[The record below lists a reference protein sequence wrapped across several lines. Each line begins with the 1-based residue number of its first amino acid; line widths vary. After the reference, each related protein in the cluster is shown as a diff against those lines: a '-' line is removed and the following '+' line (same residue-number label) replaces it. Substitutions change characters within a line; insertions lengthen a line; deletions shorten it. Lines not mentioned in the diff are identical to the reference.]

1 MAGSNEIKKLV
12 RSLRPG
18 YVVEWKGGHGKLFHN
33 GEPVRLPDG
42 RQITFPSSPS
52 RGSSV
57 DVLVR
62 ALRQA
67 GAVS

>member
-18 YVVEWKGGHGKLFHN
+18 YVVKWRGGHGKLFHN

-42 RQITFPSSPS
+42 RQVTFPSSPS
-52 RGSSV
+52 RSGSV
-57 DVLVR
+57 DILVR
-62 ALRQA
+62 ALRRE
-67 GAVS
+67 GAIS